1 MAHGGVSVASGP
13 KSTPACGPHVAV
25 GVRLTVT
32 SRPVSKPRCELSL
45 AKGGSTM
52 WARVAAFEGTDV
64 ERARAEVGRR
74 PAEDLIP
81 PGLRGILSL
90 VDADGKRQLFISFF
104 DSREKIEAA
113 EPVFERMGDQIPEE
127 LRGRRVSRDYY
138 EVAAGTLTLVGE
150 LR

>member
-1 MAHGGVSVASGP
+1 
-13 KSTPACGPHVAV
+13 
-25 GVRLTVT
+25 
-32 SRPVSKPRCELSL
+32 
-45 AKGGSTM
+45 M

-74 PAEDLIP
+74 PPEDLIP
-81 PGLRGILSL
+81 AGLRGVLSL

-104 DSREKIEAA
+104 DSREQVEAA
-113 EPVFERMGDQIPEE
+113 EPVFERMGDEIPEE

-138 EVAAGTLTLVGE
+138 EVAAGTVTLVGE